1 MKKTLLL
8 AIAAICLFQTA
19 FSQTKGN
26 PDAYGYVWRTSL
38 DADGPEADWVEI
50 VEPRRPGTIALSEV
64 LSSSY
69 YGPIN
74 YSFDFPYYWY
84 NRKQL
89 SINNSGYI
97 LFGPGQLGPPY
108 DEIPMTGGQADDII
122 APFLSSDQGVD
133 SSRVGSGVYLWTDF
147 KDSLIVTWSK
157 MTYGDDG
164 QGSNTYQ
171 AILSRKDSSITFNY
185 IEQVGVISNTCRVA
199 QTNNGEGVCLA
210 VGIENR
216 TGSVGSVFTI
226 DDQQAFLGI
235 SRANPLSI
243 RFKPEEVASQDL
255 KVRDATID
263 YNNTVGS
270 KGFFVLKDSPKPVM
284 KSNLLNAGT
293 TDLPKMVVEAVVR
306 KGFTNVTA
314 GSNVFSKALKPGESQ
329 LLIFNDKVPTEEANI
344 YGFQAKVN
352 YNDDQFKANDILQQL
367 IGVVD
372 TTGNLGTLDYSGGI
386 SVGSGFTWLGGTNF
400 SSGIGQYYEP
410 PFYPVYLK
418 NVHFN
423 VGSTD
428 GISNPSD
435 PVRINIF
442 DDNGK
447 NIFGEKDG
455 SRGDLLYT
463 KDLLPVADYQTGPNT
478 TTIDEEIQINS
489 GGVYLA
495 LMQGG
500 ATVFYRKNEAPP
512 ASFRSYEVFGSNVFY
527 TYRDFRTT
535 DFLLGLDI
543 AAGNV
548 DNVIDVGVSAILSPK
563 PTDEITDSVTV
574 EIELTNYG
582 PQEVPA
588 GFDVVYQ
595 IDTRDEVIETF
606 PLTIPIGGTATY
618 TFKTKARRPSAPATQ
633 YKSVCVYSNLS
644 NDFDL
649 DNNFSCYQTATG
661 VEEKLNEVLSLDI
674 YPNPAKEFI
683 NGRFLLR
690 QTSDIT
696 VQITD
701 FSGRT
706 VQIMNQGKMNPGPQN
721 FNIPINGL
729 APGIYTATVLSNEGL
744 ISKQFIKAN

>member
-1 MKKTLLL
+1 MKKRLLL
-8 AIAAICLFQTA
+8 AIIAISIFQTT
-19 FSQTKGN
+19 FSQTKSD

-38 DADGPEADWVEI
+38 DPEGPKADWIEI
-50 VEPRRPGTIALSEV
+50 VEPRRAGTIALSEV

-69 YGPIN
+69 YGPIKFN
-74 YSFDFPYYWY
+74 FEFPYYWY
-84 NRKQL
+84 NRTQL
-89 SINNSGYI
+89 SVNNAGYI

-108 DEIPMTGGQADDII
+108 DEMPMAGGQADDII
-122 APFLSSDQGVD
+122 APFLSSDQGID
-133 SSRVGSGVYLWTDF
+133 SARIGAGVYLWTDF
-147 KDSLIVTWSK
+147 KDSLIVTWNK

-216 TGSVGSVFTI
+216 NGNVGSVFTI

-235 SRANPLSI
+235 SKASPLSI
-243 RFKPEEVASQDL
+243 RFTPEAVASQNLQVKDG
-255 KVRDATID
+255 TID

-270 KGFFVLKDSPKPVM
+270 KGFFVLKDSPEPVM
-284 KSNLLNAGT
+284 KANILNAGT
-293 TDLPKMVVEAVVR
+293 TDLPKMIVEAVVK

-314 GSNVFSKALKPGESQ
+314 GSNIFSKALKAGESQ
-329 LLIFNDKVPTEEANI
+329 LLTFNDKVPTTEENI
-344 YGFQAKVN
+344 YGFQSQIIFD
-352 YNDDQFKANDILQQL
+352 DDQFKTNDRLQQL

-372 TTGNLGTLDYSGGI
+372 TTGNLGTLNYSGGI
-386 SVGSGFTWLGGTNF
+386 SAGSAFTWLGGASFT
-400 SSGIGQYYEP
+400 SGIGQYYEP

-418 NVHFN
+418 NVHFG
-423 VGSTD
+423 VSSTD
-428 GISNPSD
+428 GVSNPSD
-435 PVRINIF
+435 PIRINIY

-463 KDLLPVADYQTGPNT
+463 KDLLPVTDYVRGNNT
-478 TTIDEEIQINS
+478 TSIDEEIQINS

-500 ATVFYRKNEAPP
+500 ATVFYQRNDAPP
-512 ASFRSYEVFGSNVFY
+512 ASFRSYEVFNSNVFF

-535 DFLLGLDI
+535 DFLLGLDV
-543 AAGNV
+543 AAGNIN
-548 DNVIDVGVSAILSPK
+548 DVIDVGVSSIISPT
-563 PTDEITDSVTV
+563 PEDELTDSVTI
-574 EIELTNYG
+574 EIELTNFG
-582 PQEVPA
+582 PQEVPG

-595 IDTRDEVIETF
+595 VNTRDEVIENF
-606 PLTIPIGGTATY
+606 PLSIPIGGSATY
-618 TFKTKARRPSAPATQ
+618 TFKTKAARPSAPLTQ
-633 YKSVCVYSNLS
+633 YESLCVYSNLS

-649 DNNFSCYQTATG
+649 NNNFSCYQTSTG
-661 VEEKLNEVLSLDI
+661 IASQINEVLSLDV
-674 YPNPAKEFI
+674 YPNPAHESI

-690 QTSDIT
+690 SASDISI
-696 VQITD
+696 QIVN
-701 FSGRT
+701 FSGRI
-706 VQIMNQGKMNPGPQN
+706 VKFMDLGKMNPGPQN
-721 FNIPINGL
+721 FNLPINNL

-744 ISKQFIKAN
+744 ISKQFIKTN